1 MNPHNVTA
9 AITAA
14 IITTAPAATTIT
26 YEEVILGP
34 QGYLNNAPYSAA
46 GVTHTNGFTDW
57 GGGFTSW
64 SGFALS
70 NKGDTTTAGFGNQY
84 SSYTGGAAGG
94 TQFAVGYVDDFFAPG
109 GTRLIFATTTNLTG
123 MGADF
128 TNTTYAA
135 LSMLSGDGFAVKFG
149 GADGTL
155 EDTMVLTLTGKLG
168 GATTGSTSLYLG
180 DYRGTTDMIL
190 NTWSHVDFTP
200 LGTVDEIVFSMPT
213 TNPGTPTYFAMD
225 NLVVPEPSA
234 LILGSAA
241 GVLLLRRRRSHQ
253 QVRPIAIP

>member
-1 MNPHNVTA
+1 MIQRTVIA

-34 QGYLNNAPYSAA
+34 QGYLNNSPYVAA
-46 GVTHTNGFTDW
+46 GVTHTNSFTD
-57 GGGFTSW
+57 GGGFTFW
-64 SGFALS
+64 SGFAIS

-109 GTRLIFATTTNLTG
+109 GTRLVFATSTNLTG

-135 LSMLSGDGFAVKFG
+135 LSMLSGDAFAVKFG

-155 EDTMVLTLTGKLG
+155 EDTMILTLTGKLG
-168 GATTGSTSLYLG
+168 GVTTGSTSLYLA
-180 DYRGTTDMIL
+180 DYRGTTDSIL
-190 NTWSHVDFTP
+190 STWSHVDFTP
-200 LGTVDEIVFSMPT
+200 LGTVDEIVFSMPS

-234 LILGSAA
+234 LVLGSAA
-241 GVLLLRRRRSHQ
+241 AVLLLRRRRSHPQ
-253 QVRPIAIP
+253 ARPIDIP